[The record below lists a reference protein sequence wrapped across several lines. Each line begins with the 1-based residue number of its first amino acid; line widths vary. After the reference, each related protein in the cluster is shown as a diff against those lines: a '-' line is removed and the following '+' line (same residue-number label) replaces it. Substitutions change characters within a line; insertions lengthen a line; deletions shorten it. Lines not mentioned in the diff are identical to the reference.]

1 MKGINLLL
9 AFRFFK
15 KDKLFTIINL
25 LGLSIAIACIYFIAL
40 FVNDELSFD
49 NYHQDNVYRIAL
61 ERFFPNAQTSYATT
75 PQPLGYTMQRE
86 FSDVQQTSRA
96 LPISNFR
103 FENEAKDISFLEE
116 DVLAVDSNF
125 LEVLSIPIKAGE
137 LTALEEPFN
146 MAVTEEMAIKY
157 FGTDQVLGQKLLV
170 NDTSEY
176 TITAVVEDV
185 SRKSHLEFDFLL
197 SWESF
202 SFDQFSAFE
211 WVSYNTYNYIKL
223 KDGVDPREFEKL
235 FHTVV
240 VKYLGPPVEAYLG
253 KTIEEYEAAGNIHN
267 FYLQPLSSIHLN
279 SNLQFEMKP
288 NGDMQYVILFSI
300 IGLFILAI
308 ASINF
313 TNLSTARSIR
323 RAKEV
328 GIRKTLGS
336 TKQSLFVQFF
346 TESTILCTV
355 SGILGFILFSLL
367 LPQFNTLSGKEL
379 SIEQIDWLIYGPV
392 FIVII
397 FLVSLFSGSYP
408 ALFISS
414 FNVVKILK
422 GQVTQGKSNNILR
435 NTLIILQFSISIF
448 LIIGTLIVNKQVD
461 FLINKKLGFKKEQ
474 LLTINDTNLLGN
486 SFLSFKN
493 SIEQMPG
500 VNEVSASF
508 HVPGRQVAGLTFEAI
523 GRPSTERYQC
533 GQITGDKNFINTYGL
548 EIVAGR
554 GFEEQRND
562 SLNVIINETAAK
574 EIGWENPIG
583 QKIRPTTA
591 GEVEIIGVIKDFHFN
606 SLHERIRPLL
616 LFGVDLDNLA
626 NRNIVLPVITV
637 QFEPGIDIQKTI
649 ADITKLWDERVP
661 TEQLNY
667 SFLNQEYDELYRS
680 ETRFGDIFLTFAV
693 IAIFIA
699 LIGLIGLS
707 SFFAIQ
713 KTREIGI
720 RKVLGAS
727 VNSLVFLMSREFVK
741 LLVVANLLAWPIAYY
756 VLDDWL
762 QQYPYDVTI
771 SFDIFLMAGVLS
783 LILVLLTT
791 GYQSIKSAI
800 ANPVKSIRTE

>member
-25 LGLSIAIACIYFIAL
+25 LGLSTAIACIYFIAL

-49 NYHQDNVYRIAL
+49 NYHQDNVYRIVL
-61 ERFFPNAQTSYATT
+61 ERFFPNTQTSYATT

-86 FSDVQQTSRA
+86 FSEVQQSSRA

-103 FENEAKDISFLEE
+103 FENEGKDISFLEE

-125 LEVLSIPIKAGE
+125 LEMLSIPIKAGE

-157 FGTDQVLGQKLLV
+157 FGTDQVLGQKMLV
-170 NDTSEY
+170 NDTAEY

-223 KDGVDPREFEKL
+223 NDGVDPREFEKL

-240 VKYLGPPVEAYLG
+240 VKYVGPPVEAYLG

-300 IGLFILAI
+300 IGIFILAI

-336 TKQSLFVQFF
+336 TKQGLFVQFF

-355 SGILGFILFSLL
+355 SGIIGFILFSLL
-367 LPQFNTLSGKEL
+367 LPQFNTLAGKEL
-379 SIEQIDWLIYGPV
+379 SIEQIDWLVYGPV
-392 FIVII
+392 FVIII
-397 FLVSLFSGSYP
+397 FLVILFSGSYP

-461 FLINKKLGFKKEQ
+461 FLINKKLGFKKEK
-474 LLTINDTNLLGN
+474 LLTINDTNLLGS

-493 SIEQMPG
+493 SIEQMSG

-508 HVPGRQVAGLTFEAI
+508 HVPGRQVSGLTFEAI

-562 SLNVIINETAAK
+562 SLNVIINETAAN

-606 SLHERIRPLL
+606 SLHERIRPLIM
-616 LFGVDLDNLA
+616 FGVDLENLT
-626 NRNIVLPVITV
+626 NRNITPPVITV

-649 ADITKLWDERVP
+649 ADITKLWEERV
-661 TEQLNY
+661 TDEQIDY

-680 ETRFGDIFLTFAV
+680 ETQFGDIFLTFAV

-727 VNSLVFLMSREFVK
+727 VNSLVFLMSKEFVK

-756 VLDDWL
+756 VLNDWL